1 MFTKIAFILLLTM
14 SMYAQDVVEVY
25 RKKGPQAAIHLME
38 KELASREYWL
48 SYLTNKDV
56 SFGFYEEN
64 KTILICDKAK
74 PDLTL
79 YRYTDGK
86 ITQLDKI
93 KAIVGGGKGDKVKE
107 GDFKTPTGS
116 YDLMGKLGKLN
127 QFYGPFAY
135 NTDYPS
141 LYDVVNGKGGHGIW
155 LHGLPL
161 DGNRTTSS
169 KGCVVIDNNSLA
181 KLDKDVNLKKTVL
194 IIDDQELQKTTKE
207 EIAIIISSM
216 YKWKDAWARN
226 DLKSYLL
233 FYDQRFKRFDGM
245 DLKKYSEYKTRI
257 FGKNEVKAI
266 YFREFEITPN
276 PTSVGERIFKIKFY
290 EDYLAPSYKFSGYKD
305 LFVKVA
311 NGKMTI
317 MAER

>member
-1 MFTKIAFILLLTM
+1 MFFKTVLMLILTVCV
-14 SMYAQDVVEVY
+14 YAQDVVEVY
-25 RKKGPQAAIHLME
+25 RKKGPQAAINMIE
-38 KELASREYWL
+38 QELASRDYWL
-48 SYLTNKDV
+48 NYLANKDV
-56 SFGFYEEN
+56 SLGFYEGN
-64 KTILICDKAK
+64 KAILICDKEK

-79 YRYTDGK
+79 YSYTNGK
-86 ITQLDKI
+86 LTQLDKI

-116 YDLMGKLGKLN
+116 YDLLSKLSKLN

-135 NTDYPS
+135 NTDYPN
-141 LYDVVNGKGGHGIW
+141 LYDVVNQKNGHGIW

-161 DGNRTTSS
+161 NGERATSS
-169 KGCVVIDNNSLA
+169 KGCMVIDNNALQ
-181 KLDKDVNLKKTVL
+181 KLDKEADLKKTVL
-194 IIDDQELQKTTKE
+194 IIDDQALQKTTKE

-216 YKWKDAWARN
+216 YQWKDAWVKN
-226 DLKSYLL
+226 DLKRYLS
-233 FYDQRFKRFDGM
+233 FYDIRFKRFDGM

-257 FGKNEVKAI
+257 FGKKEQKSI
-266 YFREFEITPN
+266 YFKEFEVTPN

-290 EDYLAPSYKFSGYKD
+290 EDYMAPSYKFSGYKD
-305 LFVKVA
+305 LFVKVS